1 MIDVNKKLAEL
12 DIVIPAVPKPVA
24 AYIPAVRTGNHVY
37 VSGQD
42 CRRDGVLIQEGKVGS
57 DLTVEQGYQAARQCM
72 INILAVL
79 QDQLGDLNKVKRFV
93 KILGFVNSTDDFTE
107 QPFVINGAS
116 ELLIEIFAEKGRHA
130 RSAVGSNSLPFNT
143 PVEIEAIVECE

>member
-1 MIDVNKKLAEL
+1 MIDVNKKLEEL
-12 DIVIPAVPKPVA
+12 GIVVPVVPKPVA
-24 AYIPAVRTGNHVY
+24 AYIPAVRTGNYIY

-42 CRRDGVLIQEGKVGS
+42 CRKDGVLIHEGKVGS
-57 DLTVEQGYQAARQCM
+57 DLTVEEGYEAARQCM
-72 INILAVL
+72 VNVLAVL

-93 KILGFVNSTDDFTE
+93 KILGFVNSTDNFFE

-116 ELLIEIFAEKGRHA
+116 ELLIELFAEKGRHA
-130 RSAVGSNSLPFNT
+130 RSAIGSNSLPFNT